1 MTEEVNKYK
10 INQPE
15 TPFPMRGDLAKR
27 EPAWLKSWTDKK
39 LYQRIRASRKGK
51 TKFILHDGPP
61 YANGDIHIGHAV
73 NKILKDI
80 IVKSKTFAGYDAPY
94 VPGWDCHGLPIEL
107 VVEKAHGKNIDP
119 AKFRELCRAYAAEQV
134 EKQKKDFIRLG
145 VLGDWDNP
153 YLTMDFK
160 TEADI
165 MRALGTIQE
174 NGYLYQ
180 GSKPVHWCV
189 DCGSALAEAEVE
201 YEDVNSPAIDVGF
214 KVVDNT
220 AIKRNFRPFQIISDE
235 DQKRLVSDKEFDEA
249 LRNYQAYAVIWTTTP
264 WTLPAN
270 QAVCV
275 NTQVDYALVEANQ
288 KLYILASNLVD
299 SAMKRYGIENY
310 KCIATSWGGGDLEL
324 DPDFV
329 QSEENTFGLN
339 PFPLHHPFETR
350 QVPLISGDHVTT
362 EAGTGLVHTAA
373 AHGND
378 DWLVM
383 KANYPNEKP
392 RILMGGD
399 GKFFNSDLVEFEAIR
414 GLFYKKANDVILDK
428 LQENGVLFSPRDAT
442 IRHSFPHCWR
452 HKTPLMQLATHQWFI
467 GMDQHWCTRI
477 VKRVHDLTSGKLD
490 SNETIMERAI
500 PSFSIRQ
507 YSNSRENGKLVSFS
521 EERYRDNDLNMR
533 VRSLKAVENTQFFPA
548 WGRARLEAMIKNRPD
563 WCVSRQRNWGVP
575 MPFFVHKETGE
586 PHPQTADLLEA
597 ACLLV
602 EKTGVEAWFSLDEAA
617 FLQAN
622 TSADSRAINGEYK
635 KVTYTLDVWFD
646 SGATHAAVLKKRP
659 ELNYP
664 ADMYLEGSDQHRG
677 WFQSSLLTGCAID
690 GRAPYKALLTH
701 GFVVDGAGHKM
712 SKSKGNVVAPQKVME
727 QYGADILRL
736 WVAATDYSG
745 ELNISDEILKRVA
758 DSYRK
763 IRNTAKFLLANIAD
777 FDAKKDLLKV
787 DEWLEIDRYALYL
800 TQKLQTEVLADYDRY
815 EFHLAVQK
823 LVSFC
828 SDDLG
833 AFYLDIL
840 KDRLY
845 TSGENSFERRAAQS
859 ALHHITHTFM
869 RLIAPILSFTAD
881 EIWAALNLGED
892 KSVFEELW
900 YDLPAHGLQA
910 NRIAAWAAIIAARA
924 DAAKEIE
931 VLRSAGQVGSSLQAE
946 LEFHATEASFVAMN
960 SLGDDLRF
968 VTITSSAKVVKVAKE
983 SEQKIVVTASKYK
996 KCERCWHYVSDVGSD
1011 AEHSTICKRCVTNLF
1026 GKPARRK
1033 YA

>member
-1 MTEEVNKYK
+1 MTEDSKYK

-39 LYQRIRASRKGK
+39 LYERIRKARKGK

-80 IVKSKTFAGYDAPY
+80 IVKSKTMSGFDAPY

-107 VVEKAHGKNIDP
+107 VVEKAHGKNIEP

-145 VLGDWDNP
+145 VLGDWNNP

-165 MRALGTIQE
+165 MRALGKIYE

-214 KVVDNT
+214 KVVGNT
-220 AIKRNFRPFQIISDE
+220 E
-235 DQKRLVSDKEFDEA
+235 LGEA
-249 LRNYQAYAVIWTTTP
+249 FGVKIEGDVYAVIWTTTP

-270 QAVCV
+270 QAVSV
-275 NTQVDYALVEANQ
+275 NANLKYALVKTNQ
-288 KLYILASNLVD
+288 KQFIVAAELLESVIRRYALDDYQVIAQTTGFNLEWKQV
-299 SAMKRYGIENY
+299 G
-310 KCIATSWGGGDLEL
+310 TGGVRRQLSL
-324 DPDFV
+324 K
-329 QSEENTFGLN
+329 
-339 PFPLHHPFETR
+339 HPFDNRT
-350 QVPLISGDHVTT
+350 VPIICGDHVTT

-399 GKFFNSDLVEFEAIR
+399 GKFFDSALVEFEPIR
-414 GLFYKKANDVILDK
+414 GLSRQEANKVILTK
-428 LQENGVLFSPRDAT
+428 MQENGTLIASARLN
-442 IRHSFPHCWR
+442 HSFPHCWR

-467 GMDQHWCTRI
+467 GMYAEDAVGISLR
-477 VKRVHDLTSGKLD
+477 
-490 SNETIMERAI
+490 ETA
-500 PSFSIRQ
+500 
-507 YSNSRENGKLVSFS
+507 NA
-521 EERYRDNDLNMR
+521 
-533 VRSLKAVENTQFFPA
+533 AVEATEFFPA

-575 MPFFVHKETGE
+575 MPFFVHKETGD
-586 PHPQTADLLEA
+586 PHPQTANLLEA
-597 ACLLV
+597 AALLV

-622 TSADSRAINGEYK
+622 TSAASRTVNNQYK

-646 SGATHAAVLKKRP
+646 SGATHSAVLKKRP

-690 GRAPYKALLTH
+690 GRAPYEALLTH
-701 GFVVDGAGHKM
+701 GFVVDGTGHKM
-712 SKSKGNVVAPQKVME
+712 SKSKGNVIAPQKVMDT
-727 QYGADILRL
+727 YGADILRL
-736 WVAATDYSG
+736 WVASTDYSG
-745 ELNISDEILKRVA
+745 ELTISDEILKRVA

-763 IRNTAKFLLANIAD
+763 IRNTCKFLLANIAD
-777 FDAKKDLLKV
+777 FDAGKDLLPV
-787 DEWLEIDRYALYL
+787 DKWLEIDRYALHL
-800 TQKLQTEVLADYDRY
+800 THKLQTEVLADYEKY

-833 AFYLDIL
+833 SFYLDIL

-845 TSGENSFERRAAQS
+845 TSGENSPERRAAQS

-881 EIWAALNLGED
+881 EIWTTLGLGED

-910 NRIAAWAAIIAARA
+910 NRIAAWQAIISARSE
-924 DAAKEIE
+924 AAKEIE
-931 VLRSAGQVGSSLQAE
+931 VLRAAGSVGSSLQAE
-946 LEFHATEASFVAMN
+946 LEFYVSNDSFEAMN
-960 SLGDDLRF
+960 SLGEDLRF

-983 SEQKIVVTASKYK
+983 SEQKIVVSASKYK
-996 KCERCWHYVSDVGSD
+996 KCERCWHYVADVGSD
-1011 AEHSTICKRCVTNLF
+1011 VEHPTICKRCVTNLF
-1026 GKPARRK
+1026 GKPQRRI

>member
-1 MTEEVNKYK
+1 MTEENKDQNKYP

-27 EPAWLKSWTDKK
+27 EPAWLKQWQDKK
-39 LYQRIRASRKGK
+39 LYERIRTARKGAK
-51 TKFILHDGPP
+51 KFILHDGPP

-80 IVKSKTFAGYDAPY
+80 IIKAKTMSGFDAPY

-107 VVEKAHGKNIDP
+107 VVEKNHGKNIDP
-119 AKFRELCRAYAAEQV
+119 AKFRELCREYAAEQV
-134 EKQKKDFIRLG
+134 ARQKKDFIRLG

-165 MRALGTIQE
+165 MRALGEINQ

-214 KVVDNT
+214 KVVDS
-220 AIKRNFRPFQIISDE
+220 A
-235 DQKRLVSDKEFDEA
+235 A
-249 LRNYQAYAVIWTTTP
+249 LSKAFGVEVAGDTYAVIWTTTP

-270 QAVCV
+270 QAVSV
-275 NTQVDYALVEANQ
+275 HPELDYDLIQ
-288 KLYILASNLVD
+288 TTKGLLILAHDLAQSTL
-299 SAMKRYGIENY
+299 ARYGEENFQV
-310 KCIATSWGGGDLEL
+310 IATCK
-324 DPDFV
+324 
-329 QSEENTFGLN
+329 GLA
-339 PFPLHHPFETR
+339 LKALQLQHPFDNR
-350 QVPLISGDHVTT
+350 QVPVILGDHVTT
-362 EAGTGLVHTAA
+362 DAGTGLVHTAA

-383 KANYPNEKP
+383 KANFPNEKP

-414 GLFYKKANDVILDK
+414 GLTRQEANKVILAK
-428 LQENGVLFSPRDAT
+428 MQENGTLMASARLN
-442 IRHSFPHCWR
+442 HSFPHCWR

-467 GMDQHWCTRI
+467 GMNSQD
-477 VKRVHDLTSGKLD
+477 KAGTSL
-490 SNETIMERAI
+490 
-500 PSFSIRQ
+500 
-507 YSNSRENGKLVSFS
+507 REHAN
-521 EERYRDNDLNMR
+521 
-533 VRSLKAVENTQFFPA
+533 KAVDATEFFPS

-586 PHPQTADLLEA
+586 PHPQTPVLLEQ

-602 EKTGVEAWFSLDEAA
+602 EKTGVEAWFSLDGAA
-617 FLQAN
+617 FLAQYAPEN
-622 TSADSRAINGEYK
+622 ADDYK

-646 SGATHAAVLKKRP
+646 SGATHAAVLKRRP
-659 ELNYP
+659 ELNFP
-664 ADMYLEGSDQHRG
+664 ADLYLEGSDQHRG

-690 GRAPYKALLTH
+690 GRAPYNALLTH

-712 SKSKGNVVAPQKVME
+712 SKSKGNVVAPQKVMDT
-727 QYGADILRL
+727 YGADILRL
-736 WVAATDYSG
+736 WTASTDYSG
-745 ELNISDEILKRVA
+745 ELTISDEILKRVA
-758 DSYRK
+758 ESYRR
-763 IRNTAKFLLANIAD
+763 IRNTMKFLLANLAD
-777 FDAKKDLLKV
+777 FDADKNLLPV
-787 DEWLEIDRYALYL
+787 NEWLEIDQYALYL
-800 TQKLQTEVLADYDRY
+800 TEKLQTEVLADYDRY

-823 LVSFC
+823 IVSFC
-828 SDDLG
+828 SEDLG
-833 AFYLDIL
+833 GFYLDIL

-845 TSGENSFERRAAQS
+845 TAGENSHARRAAQS

-881 EIWAALNLGED
+881 EIWQVLVVKSD
-892 KSVFEELW
+892 KSVFEDVWYEL
-900 YDLPAHGLQA
+900 PKHGLSAEKLQA
-910 NRIAAWAAIIAARA
+910 WEAIISARGV
-924 DAAKEIE
+924 AAKEIE
-931 VLRSAGQVGSSLQAE
+931 LLRSSGQVGSSLQAE
-946 LEFHATEASFVAMN
+946 LTFYATEADYDAMN
-960 SLGDDLRF
+960 SLADDLRF
-968 VTITSSAKVVKVAKE
+968 VMITSQANVVKVATE
-983 SEQKIVVTASKYK
+983 AGQKVIVTASKYT
-996 KCERCWHYVSDVGSD
+996 KCDRCWHYRADVGSHS
-1011 AEHSTICKRCVTNLF
+1011 EHTSICGRCVSNLF
-1026 GKPARRK
+1026 GAGEVRK

>member
-1 MTEEVNKYK
+1 MTEENKDSKYK
-10 INQPE
+10 LNLPE
-15 TPFPMRGDLAKR
+15 TSFPMRGDLAKR
-27 EPAWLKSWTDKK
+27 EPVWLKQWQNKK
-39 LYQRIRASRKGK
+39 LYERIRKARKGAK
-51 TKFILHDGPP
+51 KFILHDGPP

-80 IVKSKTFAGYDAPY
+80 IVKSKTMSGFDAPY

-107 VVEKAHGKNIDP
+107 VVEKNHGKNIDP

-165 MRALGTIQE
+165 MRALGEIQK

-214 KVVDNT
+214 RV
-220 AIKRNFRPFQIISDE
+220 
-235 DQKRLVSDKEFDEA
+235 LDKAA
-249 LRNYQAYAVIWTTTP
+249 LSKAFGVEVKDDTYAVIWTTTP

-270 QAVCV
+270 QAVSV
-275 NTQVDYALVEANQ
+275 HPELEYDLIQTEKGLLILVHDLVENT
-288 KLYILASNLVD
+288 L
-299 SAMKRYGIENY
+299 KRYG
-310 KCIATSWGGGDLEL
+310 LEGASRL
-324 DPDFV
+324 ASG
-329 QSEENTFGLN
+329 QGEKLKNLM
-339 PFPLHHPFETR
+339 LQHPFDNR
-350 QVPLISGDHVTT
+350 QVPIICGDHVTT
-362 EAGTGLVHTAA
+362 DAGTGLVHTAA

-383 KANYPNEKP
+383 KANFPNEKP

-399 GKFFNSDLVEFEAIR
+399 GKFFNSDLVELEAIR
-414 GLFYKKANDVILDK
+414 GLTRQEANKVILAK
-428 LQENGVLFSPRDAT
+428 MQENGTLLASARLN
-442 IRHSFPHCWR
+442 HSFPHCWR

-467 GMDQHWCTRI
+467 GMQQEDAAGI
-477 VKRVHDLTSGKLD
+477 SL
-490 SNETIMERAI
+490 
-500 PSFSIRQ
+500 
-507 YSNSRENGKLVSFS
+507 REYAN
-521 EERYRDNDLNMR
+521 
-533 VRSLKAVENTQFFPA
+533 KAVDATEFFPA

-597 ACLLV
+597 AALLV
-602 EKTGVEAWFSLDEAA
+602 EKSGVEAWFSLDESA

-622 TSADSRAINGEYK
+622 TNTASKAINNQYK

-646 SGATHAAVLKKRP
+646 SGATHAAVLKRRP
-659 ELNYP
+659 ELNFP
-664 ADMYLEGSDQHRG
+664 ADLYLEGSDQHRG

-690 GRAPYKALLTH
+690 GRAPYEALLTH
-701 GFVVDGAGHKM
+701 GFVVDGSGHKM
-712 SKSKGNVVAPQKVME
+712 SKSKGNVIAPQKVMDT
-727 QYGADILRL
+727 YGADILRL
-736 WVAATDYSG
+736 WVASTDYSG
-745 ELNISDEILKRVA
+745 ELTISDEILKRVA

-763 IRNTAKFLLANIAD
+763 IRNTCKFLLSNLAD
-777 FDAKKDLLKV
+777 FDANKDLLPV
-787 DEWLEIDRYALYL
+787 DKWLEIDRYALHL
-800 TQKLQTEVLADYDRY
+800 TQELQTQVLADYERY

-828 SDDLG
+828 SDHLG
-833 AFYLDIL
+833 SFYLDIL

-845 TSGENSFERRAAQS
+845 TAGENSAARRAAQS
-859 ALHHITHTFM
+859 ALYHITHTFM

-881 EIWAALNLGED
+881 EIWQILELDAD
-892 KSVFEELW
+892 KTVFEGVWYKLPDCLIDDNRVLAWESVIQIREYVMKAIELKRSV
-900 YDLPAHGLQA
+900 G
-910 NRIAAWAAIIAARA
+910 
-924 DAAKEIE
+924 EI
-931 VLRSAGQVGSSLQAE
+931 GPSLQAE
-946 LEFHATEASFVAMN
+946 IEIDAADDINEFDWLS
-960 SLGDDLRF
+960 SLGNDLHF
-968 VTITSSAKVVKVAKE
+968 VMITSSVKINKVPTSLGSIHGKDRVKV
-983 SEQKIVVTASKYK
+983 IPSKHK
-996 KCERCWHYVSDVGSD
+996 KCDRCWHYRADIGAD
-1011 AEHSTICKRCVTNLF
+1011 AKHPTICKRCADTVEGIEGENEQ
-1026 GKPARRK
+1026 RK

>member
-1 MTEEVNKYK
+1 MTEENTKYK

-15 TPFPMRGDLAKR
+15 TSFPMRGDLAKR
-27 EPAWLKSWTDKK
+27 EPAWLKQWQDKK
-39 LYQRIRASRKGK
+39 LYERIRASRKGAK
-51 TKFILHDGPP
+51 KFILHDGPP

-80 IVKSKTFAGYDAPY
+80 IIKAKTMSGFDAPY

-107 VVEKAHGKNIDP
+107 VVEKTHGKNIDP

-145 VLGDWDNP
+145 VLGDWENP
-153 YLTMDFK
+153 YLTMDYK

-165 MRALGTIQE
+165 MRALGEIYT

-214 KVVDNT
+214 KVVDNAALALNLELT
-220 AIKRNFRPFQIISDE
+220 DLKQ
-235 DQKRLVSDKEFDEA
+235 LDK
-249 LRNYQAYAVIWTTTP
+249 NTNIYAVIWTTTP

-275 NTQVDYALVEANQ
+275 HREFDYDLVQ
-288 KLYILASNLVD
+288 TSRGLLILAHDLTLATLARYQETDGKILATFKGNLLEH
-299 SAMKRYGIENY
+299 IEL
-310 KCIATSWGGGDLEL
+310 K
-324 DPDFV
+324 
-329 QSEENTFGLN
+329 
-339 PFPLHHPFETR
+339 HPFDNR
-350 QVPLISGDHVTT
+350 QVQIICGDHVTT

-378 DWLVM
+378 DWLVSRLY
-383 KANYPNEKP
+383 NLEKP
-392 RILMGGD
+392 RVLMGGD
-399 GKFFNSDLVEFEAIR
+399 GKFFNSDKVELEAIR
-414 GLFYKKANDVILDK
+414 GLSRADANKVILAK
-428 LQENGVLFSPRDAT
+428 MTENGTLLASARLN
-442 IRHSFPHCWR
+442 HSFPHCWR

-467 GMDQHWCTRI
+467 GMNMLPSPAVGRGAVGDGQVGILQTT
-477 VKRVHDLTSGKLD
+477 KNLPLPNPLPLAGEGTSLR
-490 SNETIMERAI
+490 NLA
-500 PSFSIRQ
+500 
-507 YSNSRENGKLVSFS
+507 NL
-521 EERYRDNDLNMR
+521 
-533 VRSLKAVENTQFFPA
+533 AVDTTEFFPA

-586 PHPQTADLLEA
+586 PHPQTPELLEA

-602 EKTGVEAWFSLDEAA
+602 EKSGVEAWFSLDEAA
-617 FLQAN
+617 FLLAN
-622 TSADSRAINGEYK
+622 TSAAYKAINHEYK

-646 SGATHAAVLKKRP
+646 SGATHAAVLKKRL

-664 ADMYLEGSDQHRG
+664 ADLYLEGSDQHRG

-690 GRAPYKALLTH
+690 GRAPYNALLTH

-712 SKSKGNVVAPQKVME
+712 SKSKGNVVAPQKVMDT
-727 QYGADILRL
+727 YGADILRL
-736 WVAATDYSG
+736 WAASTDYSA
-745 ELNISDEILKRVA
+745 ELTISDEILKRVA

-763 IRNTAKFLLANIAD
+763 IRNTCKFLLANIAD
-777 FDAKKDLLKV
+777 FDANKDLLPV
-787 DEWLEIDRYALYL
+787 ENWLEIDCYALYL
-800 TQKLQTEVLADYDRY
+800 TQKLQDEVLADYYRY

-833 AFYLDIL
+833 SFYLDIL

-845 TSGENSFERRAAQS
+845 TSGENSPARRAAQS

-881 EIWAALNLGED
+881 EIWHTLNLGED
-892 KSVFEELW
+892 KSVFEDVW
-900 YDLPAHGLQA
+900 YKLPAHGLSETE
-910 NRIAAWAAIIAARA
+910 ILAWKDVINVRGLVNKAIEEKRA
-924 DAAKEIE
+924 QS
-931 VLRSAGQVGSSLQAE
+931 LVGSSLQSE
-946 LEFHATEASFVAMN
+946 IDIHVDGQLYDSLAS
-960 SLGDDLRF
+960 LKDDLRF
-968 VTITSSAKVVKVAKE
+968 VMISSRANVYKKAGSDLQIE
-983 SEQKIVVTASKYK
+983 VTPSTHA
-996 KCERCWHYVSDVGSD
+996 KCERCWHYRADVGSR
-1011 AEHSTICKRCVTNLF
+1011 AEHLPICGRCVSNLF
-1026 GKPARRK
+1026 GAGEARK